1 MSNTIQIKHGNG
13 VPNRVLEPYELG
25 YSIDKKSLYIG
36 APLVNGQKT
45 DAIPVTAEIVEKAKK
60 LEAERTISVN
70 LATNTSEA
78 FDGSKDVSLGVTG
91 ILPLKNG
98 GLGVDASQGVLSAL
112 GISATTTELNYVD
125 GVTSAIQTQLNNKLA
140 KTAGTASRV
149 MISNSSKS
157 ITTSSVTST
166 ELGYLSGVTSN
177 IQDQINGLGGTEIT
191 GAASTIAT
199 SNLTASRALISNAS
213 GKVAV
218 SDVTSTELGYLDGV
232 TSAIQTQLNGKAGN
246 SYTASRALVS
256 NSSGN
261 IAVSAVTSTELG
273 YLDGVTSAIQTQLN
287 GKVSNAT
294 AVTGQS
300 GNGTSNVTVITM
312 GNLVVEHGYF
322 SANATWTAK
331 YFKTTFAEA
340 PALSFIPTGSNN
352 IQQVKLQ
359 STSSV
364 TKNGFTV
371 STPSGSATYIYM
383 AIGRKA

>member
-1 MSNTIQIKHGNG
+1 MSNIIQIKHGNG
-13 VPNRVLEPYELG
+13 VPNKVLEPYELG

-98 GLGVDASQGVLSAL
+98 GLGVDASQGVLLAL

-149 MISNSSKS
+149 MISNDSKS
-157 ITTSSVTST
+157 ITTSSVTLT

-177 IQDQINGLGGTEIT
+177 IQEQINGLGGTEIT

-199 SNLTASRALISNAS
+199 SNLTASRALISNGS

-218 SDVTSTELGYLDGV
+218 SAVTSTELGYLDGV
-232 TSAIQTQLNGKAGN
+232 TSAIQTQLDGKAGN

-273 YLDGVTSAIQTQLN
+273 YLDGVTSNIQTQIN
-287 GKVSNAT
+287 GLSSPLVCETAT
-294 AVTGQS
+294 AKAIS
-300 GNGTSNVTVITM
+300 GNGTGTFNFSKSIKAVFVTAYASSSSGSTSGFWDLNTSGRQQAMYGYATSSLDTWITKVTIS
-312 GNLVVEHGYF
+312 G
-322 SANATWTAK
+322 
-331 YFKTTFAEA
+331 
-340 PALSFIPTGSNN
+340 
-352 IQQVKLQ
+352 
-359 STSSV
+359 SSV
-364 TKNGFTV
+364 TVQRVG
-371 STPSGSATYIYM
+371 STSLYYSVTAFF
-383 AIGRKA
+383 

>member
-1 MSNTIQIKHGNG
+1 MSNIIQIKHGNG
-13 VPNRVLEPYELG
+13 VPNKVLEPYELG

-70 LATNTSEA
+70 LAANTSEA

-112 GISATTTELNYVD
+112 GISATTTELNYVG

-177 IQDQINGLGGTEIT
+177 IQDQIDGLGGTEIT

-199 SNLTASRALISNAS
+199 SDLTTSRALISNAS

-218 SDVTSTELGYLDGV
+218 SAVTSTELGYLGGV

-273 YLDGVTSAIQTQLN
+273 YLDGVTSNIQTQINSLSSPLVCETVDDAIVSGN
-287 GKVSNAT
+287 SSKTFTFSKNVKAVFVTAYSSNSGKCVAGFWNTNTSGKQQALYGWAT
-294 AVTGQS
+294 ATLDTWPTTVTIDGKK
-300 GNGTSNVTVITM
+300 VTVAR
-312 GNLVVEHGYF
+312 N
-322 SANATWTAK
+322 S
-331 YFKTTFAEA
+331 TTS
-340 PALSFIPTGSNN
+340 LYY
-352 IQQVKLQ
+352 
-359 STSSV
+359 SV
-364 TKNGFTV
+364 TAFF
-371 STPSGSATYIYM
+371 
-383 AIGRKA
+383 